1 MNNISHFVQKYQQ
14 ASWRVQLQWLVLF
27 VLGLVAVALVA
38 GLYLS
43 VSARAALTGR
53 EIQSLE
59 AAIRSGERVNA
70 DLESQLAA
78 LTSDQAMKERAIA
91 LGFLPVDP
99 AEITYVPVSGYAPP
113 PAVNMAHQK
122 TQPSAPA
129 IPPEYTQPL
138 FDWFIERMQSAPSA
152 AGGQP

>member
-1 MNNISHFVQKYQQ
+1 MNNISHFVQKYRQ

-38 GLYLS
+38 GLYLN

-53 EIQSLE
+53 KIQSLE

-70 DLESQLAA
+70 NLESQLAA
-78 LTSDQAMKERAIA
+78 LTSAQEMKDQAIAI
-91 LGFLPVDP
+91 GFHTVDT

-113 PAVNMAHQK
+113 LAINMASQETH
-122 TQPSAPA
+122 PSALV
-129 IPPEYTQPL
+129 IPPEYTQSL
-138 FDWFIERMQSAPSA
+138 FDWLIERMQSAPSE